1 MNKNKADLL
10 LVTVSLAGGT
20 SYMFMK
26 LGMAG
31 LPPLELAFLRCA
43 IAFALTFCV
52 FLPRILRAGRTV
64 IGKSALT
71 GGLLAGV
78 FILQLY
84 GVKATS
90 ASAAG
95 FLLNTAVIMVP
106 LILAL
111 VERRMP
117 GRRMLGGLA
126 LVSGGLFLINGGR
139 FGALGAGALW
149 CIGAAFLYAL
159 YIIAANRL
167 VRDCDPISLGVCQL
181 GWAALYLGAAML
193 FLEKPVMPAGALQWG
208 TVLGLSLVCS
218 AYSFITQTVVQ
229 KHTSPETISFMFSL
243 EPVFSAFF
251 AFIFLGERLNPL
263 QYGGAVLIFCGL
275 ALARGRKSTGTESAA
290 SGAGAPASFSV
301 PAPHAVRSS
310 AVKAKAASPSLT

>member
-10 LVTVSLAGGT
+10 LVTVSLAGGM

-26 LGMAG
+26 LGMEG
-31 LPPLELAFLRCA
+31 IPPLELAFLRCG
-43 IAFALTFCV
+43 IAFALTLIV
-52 FLPRILRAGRTV
+52 FAPRIIQSVRTGGAASLF
-64 IGKSALT
+64 GKSAVT
-71 GGLLAGV
+71 GALLAGV

-106 LILAL
+106 LILAVITRKL
-111 VERRMP
+111 P
-117 GRRMLGGLA
+117 GKRMLLGLA
-126 LVSGGLFLINGGR
+126 LVSAGLFFINGGQ
-139 FGALGAGALW
+139 LGGRSGGGLASVETGALW

-167 VRDCDPISLGVCQL
+167 VRKCDPISFGVCQL
-181 GWAALYLGAAML
+181 GWAALFVGAGML
-193 FLEKPVMPAGALQWG
+193 ILEKPVMPAGTLQW
-208 TVLGLSLVCS
+208 TAVLGLALVCS

-251 AFIFLGERLNPL
+251 AFIFLGERLSPV
-263 QYGGAVLIFCGL
+263 QYAGAALIFGGLCFVRGKTGPAPEMQMADRTGGAGS
-275 ALARGRKSTGTESAA
+275 ALHARG
-290 SGAGAPASFSV
+290 
-301 PAPHAVRSS
+301 
-310 AVKAKAASPSLT
+310 